1 MQKFEENDIDSKC
14 CQMPEE
20 ATCVEYQNFECPI
33 APILKPVDMI
43 EPFPTF

>member
-14 CQMPEE
+14 CQKPEE
-20 ATCVEYQNFECPI
+20 TTYQNFESPI